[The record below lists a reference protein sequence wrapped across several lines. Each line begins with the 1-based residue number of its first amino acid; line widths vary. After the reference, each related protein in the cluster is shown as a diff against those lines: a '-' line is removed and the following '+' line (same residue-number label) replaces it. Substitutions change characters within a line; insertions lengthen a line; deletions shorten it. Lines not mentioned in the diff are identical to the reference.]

1 MRYLKNKV
9 YKAIQSTQVHNEILV
24 KKEAPEASKAK
35 GASNSNIVVKQESTP
50 FTVKQEPTV
59 VKCEPLPKT
68 SSISTSGSPPVRKK
82 EIQTNK
88 NIVKNYARAMVNF
101 ALSEMANQYINKFA
115 PMENIDLKEFKAF
128 VLANKEDI
136 NSIKT
141 LREMLMISDDQEH
154 TKIGALKR
162 IFKSVSE
169 IFVKFY
175 SVNWIF
181 NSKLGD
187 KRLHLRY
194 RFKILRREGNPEHF
208 TYLENFNKTR

>member
-9 YKAIQSTQVHNEILV
+9 YKAIQSNQAHNDILI
-24 KKEAPEASKAK
+24 KKEALETSKAK
-35 GASNSNIVVKQESTP
+35 GASNGNITVKQESTS
-50 FTVKQEPTV
+50 FTVKQEPTM
-59 VKCEPLPKT
+59 VKCEPLPKAT
-68 SSISTSGSPPVRKK
+68 SISTSGSPPVRKK

-141 LREMLMISDDQEH
+141 LREMLMISDEQER

-194 RFKILRREGNPEHF
+194 RFKILRRVRNPEHF